1 VQKRVPTFNIPVKIF
16 LSKLST
22 RLLRHYPEAGKARRR
37 RSVDY
42 RWQQVAGQIFPS
54 FMRQELPRTTQY
66 LPCDGGFSP
75 RFAIRNGNLRWH
87 GACLPTARCQ
97 VLNLSAGELAMSL
110 YSSMNTALSGMSAQ
124 SRALGHI
131 SDNVANSQTTG
142 FKRTDTSFV
151 SYISESNSE
160 VHRPGTV
167 LARPDFTNQVQGT
180 IEQVENP
187 LALAISG
194 QGFFTA
200 ALPVGKDTDG
210 NRTFDARNFYTRAGD
225 FNRDSEGYMVNGSG
239 YVLQGWPVTDGVV
252 DKTQL
257 VPIQVKEDAFTPSQT
272 RELEFT
278 GNLSASGTTNQSTSI
293 QVIDSLGNSR
303 ALTLSFA
310 PTAATNDNTWTLSI
324 NAPAATTPA
333 LGTIKVAFGKDP
345 VDWAP
350 SKAYVVGDTISS
362 DNKVYRATA
371 AGTSAAAGLGPT
383 GTTTF
388 TDGGVTWAYERV
400 APPSQPDGTLAELFG
415 GTGTLN
421 GTAATVGA
429 VSPATVDFKADFGQ
443 GLQTMKLN
451 LGSFGG
457 SGGLTQFAAN
467 TGSGLSVNSFE
478 QDGIPIGAF
487 SSVSTQKNGDVRI
500 NYDNGQS
507 RIVARVPVT
516 VFKDADKLE
525 HLDGQAFLRTTESG
539 EARVVEAGEDG
550 AGLLSTRAI
559 ERSNVDIATE
569 FSKLILAQRA
579 YSANTKIVTTVD
591 ELLQETLNMRR

>member
-1 VQKRVPTFNIPVKIF
+1 
-16 LSKLST
+16 
-22 RLLRHYPEAGKARRR
+22 
-37 RSVDY
+37 
-42 RWQQVAGQIFPS
+42 
-54 FMRQELPRTTQY
+54 
-66 LPCDGGFSP
+66 
-75 RFAIRNGNLRWH
+75 
-87 GACLPTARCQ
+87 
-97 VLNLSAGELAMSL
+97 MSL
-110 YSSMNTALSGMSAQ
+110 YSSMNTALSGMSSQ

-142 FKRTDTSFV
+142 FKRTDTNFV

-187 LALAISG
+187 LAMAISG

-200 ALPVGKDTDG
+200 ALPVGRNADG
-210 NRTFDARNFYTRAGD
+210 SKTFDARNFYTRAGD

-257 VPIQVKEDAFTPSQT
+257 VPIQVQEDAFTPTPTQ
-272 RELEFT
+272 ELDFT
-278 GNLSASGTTNQSTSI
+278 GNLSAGGTTNQSTSI
-293 QVIDSLGNSR
+293 QVIDSLGRSR
-303 ALTLSFA
+303 ALTLTFA
-310 PTAATNDNTWTLSI
+310 PTALATDNTWTLSI
-324 NAPAATTPA
+324 VAPAAETYEDAPDGTPA
-333 LGTIKVAFGKDP
+333 GTLGSINIRFGQEGT
-345 VDWAP
+345 VD
-350 SKAYVVGDTISS
+350 
-362 DNKVYRATA
+362 
-371 AGTSAAAGLGPT
+371 
-383 GTTTF
+383 
-388 TDGGVTWAYERV
+388 
-400 APPSQPDGTLAELFG
+400 QPDGTLAEFVDEL
-415 GTGTLN
+415 GTFEGS
-421 GTAATVGA
+421 AAGA
-429 VSPATVDFKADFGQ
+429 GDPATVTFEADFGEGAQ
-443 GLQTMKLN
+443 SMTLN
-451 LGSFGG
+451 LGSFGV
-457 SGGLTQFAAN
+457 SGGLTQFAAT

-507 RIVARVPVT
+507 RVVARVPVT

-550 AGLLSTRAI
+550 AGLLSTRAV

>member
-1 VQKRVPTFNIPVKIF
+1 
-16 LSKLST
+16 
-22 RLLRHYPEAGKARRR
+22 
-37 RSVDY
+37 
-42 RWQQVAGQIFPS
+42 
-54 FMRQELPRTTQY
+54 
-66 LPCDGGFSP
+66 
-75 RFAIRNGNLRWH
+75 
-87 GACLPTARCQ
+87 
-97 VLNLSAGELAMSL
+97 
-110 YSSMNTALSGMSAQ
+110 MSAQ

-131 SDNVANSQTTG
+131 SDNVANTQTTG
-142 FKRTDTSFV
+142 FKRTDTNFV

-200 ALPVGKDTDG
+200 ALPVGSNADG
-210 NRTFDARNFYTRAGD
+210 TKTFDPRNFYTRAGD
-225 FNRDSEGYMVNGSG
+225 FNRDREGYMVNGSG

-257 VPIQVKEDAFTPSQT
+257 TPIQVKEDVFTPTPTQD
-272 RELEFT
+272 LNFI
-278 GNLSASGTTNQSTSI
+278 GNLAAGGTTSQSTSI

-303 ALTLSFA
+303 ALNLTFA
-310 PTAATNDNTWTLSI
+310 PSAATGDNTWKLSI
-324 NAPAATTPA
+324 VAPAAASYTGAPA
-333 LGTIKVAFGKDP
+333 GTLAGTLGSIDILFGKDVAEP
-345 VDWAP
+345 AWAP
-350 SKAYVVGDTISS
+350 ATTYAVGAQRVNGGNVYVATKAG
-362 DNKVYRATA
+362 A
-371 AGTSAAAGLGPT
+371 SAAAPATGPA
-383 GTTTF
+383 GTDDAII
-388 TDGGVTWAYERV
+388 DGAVTWSFLRDADSN
-400 APPSQPDGTLAELFG
+400 ADGTLADLRG
-415 GTGTLN
+415 AAGTLT
-421 GTAATVGA
+421 GSAPTASG
-429 VSPATVDFKADFGQ
+429 PATVTFQADFGQ

-451 LGSFGG
+451 LGSFGV
-457 SGGLTQFAAN
+457 SGGLTQFAAT

-478 QDGIPIGAF
+478 QDGIPLGSF
-487 SSVSTQKNGDVRI
+487 SSVTTQKNGDVRI

-550 AGLLSTRAI
+550 AGLLSTRAV

-579 YSANTKIVTTVD
+579 YSANTKIVSTVD

>member
-1 VQKRVPTFNIPVKIF
+1 
-16 LSKLST
+16 
-22 RLLRHYPEAGKARRR
+22 
-37 RSVDY
+37 
-42 RWQQVAGQIFPS
+42 
-54 FMRQELPRTTQY
+54 
-66 LPCDGGFSP
+66 
-75 RFAIRNGNLRWH
+75 
-87 GACLPTARCQ
+87 
-97 VLNLSAGELAMSL
+97 MSL

-124 SRALGHI
+124 SRALGHV
-131 SDNVANSQTTG
+131 SDNIANSQTVG

-151 SYISESNSE
+151 SYISESNAE

-187 LALAISG
+187 LAMAISG
-194 QGFFTA
+194 QGFFSA
-200 ALPVGKDTDG
+200 ALPVSKSADG
-210 NRTFDARNFYTRAGD
+210 TRIFDARNFYTRAGD

-257 VPIQVKEDAFTPSQT
+257 VPIQVQEDAFTPTPTQ
-272 RELEFT
+272 ELNFT
-278 GNLSASGTTNQSTSI
+278 GNLSAGSTTDQSTSI

-303 ALTLSFA
+303 ALTLTFA

-333 LGTIKVAFGKDP
+333 LGTIKVAFGEDP

-362 DNKVYRATA
+362 DNKVYRATV
-371 AGTSAAAGLGPT
+371 AGTSAPT
-383 GTTTF
+383 GTGPATT
-388 TDGGVTWAYERV
+388 TPAADGGVTWVYERA
-400 APPSQPDGTLAELFG
+400 APPSQPDGTLAEFFG
-415 GTGTLN
+415 GTGTLT
-421 GTAATVGA
+421 GTTSTTG
-429 VSPATVDFKADFGQ
+429 SPATVTFQADFGQ
-443 GLQTMKLN
+443 GLQTMALN
-451 LGSFGG
+451 LGSFGV
-457 SGGLTQFAAN
+457 SGGLTQFAAT

-507 RIVARVPVT
+507 RVVARVPVT
-516 VFKDADKLE
+516 VFKDPDKLE

>member
-1 VQKRVPTFNIPVKIF
+1 
-16 LSKLST
+16 
-22 RLLRHYPEAGKARRR
+22 
-37 RSVDY
+37 
-42 RWQQVAGQIFPS
+42 
-54 FMRQELPRTTQY
+54 
-66 LPCDGGFSP
+66 
-75 RFAIRNGNLRWH
+75 
-87 GACLPTARCQ
+87 
-97 VLNLSAGELAMSL
+97 MSL

-142 FKRTDTSFV
+142 FKRTDTNFV

-187 LALAISG
+187 LAMAISG

-200 ALPVGKDTDG
+200 ALPVGSNSDG
-210 NRTFDARNFYTRAGD
+210 TKTFDPRNFYTRAGD
-225 FNRDSEGYMVNGSG
+225 FNRDREGYMVNGSG

-257 VPIQVKEDAFTPSQT
+257 TPIQVKEDVFTPTPTQ
-272 RELEFT
+272 ELDFT
-278 GNLSASGTTNQSTSI
+278 GNLSAGGTTNQSTSI
-293 QVIDSLGNSR
+293 QVIDTLGRSR
-303 ALTLSFA
+303 ALQLTFA
-310 PTAATNDNTWTLSI
+310 PTTATNDNTWTLSI

-350 SKAYVVGDTISS
+350 SKAYAVGDTISS
-362 DNKVYRATA
+362 DNKVYRATV
-371 AGTSAAAGLGPT
+371 AGTSAPT
-383 GTTTF
+383 GTGPATT
-388 TDGGVTWAYERV
+388 TPAADGGVTWVYERD

-429 VSPATVDFKADFGQ
+429 VSPATVTFEADFGQ
-443 GLQTMKLN
+443 GLQTMVLN
-451 LGSFGG
+451 LGNFGV
-457 SGGLTQFAAN
+457 SGGLTQFASNGA
-467 TGSGLSVNSFE
+467 SGLSVNSFE
-478 QDGIPIGAF
+478 QDGIPLGSF
-487 SSVSTQKNGDVRI
+487 SSVTTQKNGDVRI

-516 VFKDADKLE
+516 VFKDADRLE

-550 AGLLSTRAI
+550 AGLFSTRAV